1 MESMKGMDLI
11 NFIIDNHLE
20 DTPVFEDGKFIG
32 FMTDFEAAEKFDV
45 GTATI
50 RVWINEGLLD
60 AVRIG
65 ETIYI
70 PQTAKNPKE
79 RIKNEK
85 ITTDVSRMF
94 PNFADVLKCATESR
108 RRVGSASLF

>member
-1 MESMKGMDLI
+1 MESMKGIDLI

-32 FMTDFEAAEKFDV
+32 FMTDVEAAERFDV

-50 RVWINEGLLD
+50 RVWINEGMLD
-60 AVRIG
+60 GVRIG
-65 ETIYI
+65 DTIYI

-79 RIKNEK
+79 RVKNEK

-94 PNFADVLKCATESR
+94 PNIPSIPSLKLDLRNRNGCP
-108 RRVGSASLF
+108 SLI